1 MKETLLKLQESQF
14 KDNVDHF
21 VRIQEL
27 FNKVQI
33 ENKQLK
39 TTNKKL
45 ESKIEA
51 KERLVTHLEAKV
63 TQVMI
68 D

>member
-1 MKETLLKLQESQF
+1 
-14 KDNVDHF
+14 
-21 VRIQEL
+21 
-27 FNKVQI
+27 
-33 ENKQLK
+33 LK

-68 D
+68 DKEEIIVKLKSDIVMLKD